1 VIPASSP
8 LPPELAAGYNAALA
22 RMPPLRLDLRWFP
35 SVGSTMDLA
44 AQAARDGAPEG
55 LVICADE
62 QTAGRGRRG
71 RSWSSPAGA
80 GLYLS
85 IVLRPAHDTVG
96 DSRALM
102 LITLAAG
109 VGVREAILRG
119 AGLDA
124 ELKWP
129 NDVMIGRRKLAG
141 ILAEGH
147 DIGSI
152 EQAVVVGIG
161 MNVLRSR
168 YPADV
173 ELRATSIETEL
184 GGAVD
189 RARLLE
195 ELLVSIATWY
205 DRLRSGDTDGILQ
218 TWRDA
223 SPSARGA
230 RVESVDRQV
239 SGVTAD
245 VDETGALLIRT
256 ASGTV
261 RVVSGE
267 LTWL

>member
-1 VIPASSP
+1 
-8 LPPELAAGYNAALA
+8 
-22 RMPPLRLDLRWFP
+22 
-35 SVGSTMDLA
+35 MDLA
-44 AQAARDGAPEG
+44 AQAARDGASEG

-62 QTAGRGRRG
+62 QTVGRGRRG

-85 IVLRPAHDTVG
+85 IILRPAHDAAG
-96 DSRALM
+96 DPRALT
-102 LITLAAG
+102 LTTLAAG
-109 VGVREAILRG
+109 VAVREAILRA
-119 AGLDA
+119 AGVDA

-129 NDVMIGRRKLAG
+129 NDIMIGGRKLAG
-141 ILAEGH
+141 ILAEAH
-147 DIGSI
+147 DIGTV
-152 EQAVVVGIG
+152 EQAVILGVGV
-161 MNVLRSR
+161 NVLRSS
-168 YPADV
+168 YPPDV
-173 ELRATSIETEL
+173 ELRATSLQTEL
-184 GGAVD
+184 GRAID

-195 ELLVSIATWY
+195 ELLVSIATCY
-205 DRLRSGDTDGILQ
+205 DRLRTGDTNGILRA
-218 TWRDA
+218 WRDR

-230 RVESVDRQV
+230 RVESRDRQV